1 MHLIVSAAG
10 QSPRRLPL
18 EREDLT
24 IGRDARADIVLP
36 SPSVSARHAR
46 LFLRDGKVILTDL
59 GSTNGTA
66 INGRKIARPALL
78 RPVDV
83 VRIGPF
89 LLQLAE

>member
-1 MHLIVSAAG
+1 LQLIVSAAG
-10 QSPRRLPL
+10 YPPRRLPL
-18 EREDLT
+18 DKEELT
-24 IGRDARADIVLP
+24 IGRDAQADVVLA

-46 LFLRDGKVILTDL
+46 LFLRDGRVILSDL

-66 INGRKIARPALL
+66 VNGRKIARPALL

>member
-10 QSPRRLPL
+10 YPPRRLPL
-18 EREDLT
+18 TKDELT
-24 IGRDARADIVLP
+24 IGRDGGADVVLP
-36 SPSVSARHAR
+36 SPSVSVRHAR
-46 LFLRDGKVILTDL
+46 LFVRDGKVILSDM

-66 INGRKIARPALL
+66 VNGRKITRPALL